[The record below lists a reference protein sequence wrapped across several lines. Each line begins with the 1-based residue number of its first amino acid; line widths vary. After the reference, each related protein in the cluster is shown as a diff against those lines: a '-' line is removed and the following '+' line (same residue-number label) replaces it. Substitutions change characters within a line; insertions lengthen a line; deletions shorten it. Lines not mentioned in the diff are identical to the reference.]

1 MRNLTLLTDL
11 YQLTMMNGYFN
22 ENTHEETM
30 IFDVFFR
37 QNPSRGGYTVVC
49 GIDEVID
56 YIENLHFEEED
67 TAYLRSLN
75 TFDDAFLDYLK
86 NFKFTG
92 EIYAVE
98 EGSVMFPNEPLLRVK
113 AKAVEAQFI
122 ETAILCIIN
131 FQSLIATKSSRI
143 CQVAKDDVVM
153 EFGLR
158 RSQGPDAG
166 IYGAKAAIVGG
177 AQGTS
182 NVLTGKLFN
191 VPVMGTHAHSW
202 IQKFDSEIEAFRSY
216 AKTYPDKTILL
227 IDTYDTLESGL
238 PNAITVFKEMRKA
251 GHEPLGV
258 RIDSGDLE
266 YLSKEIRKRLDEA
279 GFENV
284 KITASNDLDEYTLID
299 LKLQGAKIDSWGIG
313 TKLITSSDWPSLG
326 GVYKLVAVEKDGVIK
341 PKIKISESPEKITNP
356 GYKKIIRIYNK
367 ENDKAEADLIMLNH
381 EIVDTSK
388 PLTIFHP
395 VYTWKR
401 KTYKN
406 YYIKELLQPL
416 FIDGKCVRKKKT
428 VLEYRDYAFSE
439 KNSLWPQYLRL
450 SNPEPYKV
458 DLSEEL
464 WNIKNTLINKKRH
477 RRDV

>member
-67 TAYLRSLN
+67 IAYLRSLN

-238 PNAITVFKEMRKA
+238 PNEITVFKEMRKE
-251 GHEPLGV
+251 GHETLGV

-266 YLSKEIRKRLDEA
+266 YLSKDMRKSLD
-279 GFENV
+279 
-284 KITASNDLDEYTLID
+284 
-299 LKLQGAKIDSWGIG
+299 
-313 TKLITSSDWPSLG
+313 
-326 GVYKLVAVEKDGVIK
+326 
-341 PKIKISESPEKITNP
+341 
-356 GYKKIIRIYNK
+356 
-367 ENDKAEADLIMLNH
+367 
-381 EIVDTSK
+381 
-388 PLTIFHP
+388 
-395 VYTWKR
+395 
-401 KTYKN
+401 
-406 YYIKELLQPL
+406 
-416 FIDGKCVRKKKT
+416 
-428 VLEYRDYAFSE
+428 
-439 KNSLWPQYLRL
+439 
-450 SNPEPYKV
+450 
-458 DLSEEL
+458 
-464 WNIKNTLINKKRH
+464 
-477 RRDV
+477 

>member
-49 GIDEVID
+49 GINEVID

-67 TAYLRSLN
+67 IAYLRSLN

-266 YLSKEIRKRLDEA
+266 YL
-279 GFENV
+279 
-284 KITASNDLDEYTLID
+284 DEYTLID

-367 ENDKAEADLIMLNH
+367 ENNKAEADLIMLNH

-416 FIDGKCVRKKKT
+416 FVDGKCVRKKKT

>member
-67 TAYLRSLN
+67 IAYLRSLN

-227 IDTYDTLESGL
+227 IDTYD
-238 PNAITVFKEMRKA
+238 
-251 GHEPLGV
+251 
-258 RIDSGDLE
+258 
-266 YLSKEIRKRLDEA
+266 
-279 GFENV
+279 
-284 KITASNDLDEYTLID
+284 
-299 LKLQGAKIDSWGIG
+299 LKK
-313 TKLITSSDWPSLG
+313 
-326 GVYKLVAVEKDGVIK
+326 
-341 PKIKISESPEKITNP
+341 
-356 GYKKIIRIYNK
+356 
-367 ENDKAEADLIMLNH
+367 
-381 EIVDTSK
+381 
-388 PLTIFHP
+388 
-395 VYTWKR
+395 
-401 KTYKN
+401 
-406 YYIKELLQPL
+406 
-416 FIDGKCVRKKKT
+416 
-428 VLEYRDYAFSE
+428 
-439 KNSLWPQYLRL
+439 
-450 SNPEPYKV
+450 
-458 DLSEEL
+458 
-464 WNIKNTLINKKRH
+464 
-477 RRDV
+477 